1 MVPADWRAPDLR
13 VPSRGPRALL
23 VDGSVTNRLLEPFSL
38 HSLTE
43 SRNEGK
49 PYIGLGFS
57 TVFSESQIKDPIVTA
72 RLFRNPH
79 VVFDARFSCQKAI
92 RFFGIELVRQP
103 AAQMAR
109 SIAHQ
114 SNVLWSRVC
123 QVSGES
129 NVIASESISVR
140 GHGRLLWTWDL
151 VPNDLLSVSRSSWSR
166 TPNAVCVMERSRQPR
181 RSEPIFS
188 SVPRERIT
196 LFSFGCFDP

>member
-1 MVPADWRAPDLR
+1 M
-13 VPSRGPRALL
+13 
-23 VDGSVTNRLLEPFSL
+23 TYRLLKPFSI

-43 SRNEGK
+43 CKNEGK

-57 TVFSESQIKDPIVTA
+57 TVFSERQLKDPIVTA

-114 SNVLWSRVC
+114 SNVFWNDQNVNARPN
-123 QVSGES
+123 GEQL
-129 NVIASESISVR
+129 N
-140 GHGRLLWTWDL
+140 G
-151 VPNDLLSVSRSSWSR
+151 
-166 TPNAVCVMERSRQPR
+166 VMHPPPQHD
-181 RSEPIFS
+181 
-188 SVPRERIT
+188 V
-196 LFSFGCFDP
+196 D